1 MKYYTHVTMDVGRC
15 GAQENRVKTRHKE
28 GIKDLPVD
36 SADALTK

>member
-28 GIKDLPVD
+28 GIKDFKGYEM
-36 SADALTK
+36 TTW